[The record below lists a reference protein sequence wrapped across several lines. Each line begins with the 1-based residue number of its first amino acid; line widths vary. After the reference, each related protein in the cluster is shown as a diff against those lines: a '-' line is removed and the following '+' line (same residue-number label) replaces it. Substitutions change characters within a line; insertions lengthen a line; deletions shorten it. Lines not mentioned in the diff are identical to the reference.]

1 MNINLNLYR
10 YFYEVAKYNSFTK
23 AAESLMI
30 SQPSLSY
37 SIKVLE
43 EQLGKKLFNRSNH
56 GINLTLDG
64 EKIFNKLKDVFKIL
78 DEIHEDTNGISGKVV
93 LGVRSAY
100 ASNILPLY
108 INEFN
113 KRYPNLEIDFII
125 GVSDQILSM
134 LKNNKIDIMI
144 DECQLDG
151 EYVSVSNLSVDSIFF
166 TTKDK
171 YEELKNIKLD
181 LSYFLENPVYLIK
194 RDRVT
199 KQLKEKYPGIKN
211 IIIQSTP
218 LMLKK
223 IETDNL
229 IGVSPKIII
238 RNELEKGILK
248 ELKTDINLPKSE
260 MYLTYLKRNE
270 NLKIKAVVDFFNK
283 YVIEE
288 DC

>member
-1 MNINLNLYR
+1 MNVNLNLYK

-23 AAESLMI
+23 AAESLMV

-56 GINLTLDG
+56 GINLTSDG
-64 EKIFNKLKDVFKIL
+64 EKIFNKLKYVFKLL
-78 DEIHEDTNGISGKVV
+78 DEISEDTNGISSKVV

-100 ASNILPLY
+100 ATNILPFY

-125 GVSDQILSM
+125 GVSDQILS
-134 LKNNKIDIMI
+134 LLNNNEIDIMI
-144 DECQLDG
+144 DEYKLDG
-151 EYVSVSNLSVDSIFF
+151 DYVSVPNLSVDSIFF
-166 TTKDK
+166 TTKNK
-171 YEELKNIKLD
+171 YEELKNKKLD

-199 KQLKEKYPGIKN
+199 KQLKEKYPNIKN

-223 IETDNL
+223 IENDNL

-238 RNELEKGILK
+238 RNELESGILK
-248 ELKTDINLPKSE
+248 ELKTDIELPKSE
-260 MYLTYLKRNE
+260 MYLTYLKKME
-270 NLKIKAVVDFFNK
+270 NIKIKTVVDFFNK
-283 YVIEE
+283 YILDENK
-288 DC
+288 